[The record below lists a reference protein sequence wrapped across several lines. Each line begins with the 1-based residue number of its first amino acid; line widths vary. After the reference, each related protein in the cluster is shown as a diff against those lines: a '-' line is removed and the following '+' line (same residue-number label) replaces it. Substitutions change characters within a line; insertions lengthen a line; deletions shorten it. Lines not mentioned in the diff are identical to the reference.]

1 MKALEI
7 GVAVALLVLALIIT
21 VTMNSGTIL
30 GELTRQKVLMQEMD
44 EGLKD
49 NIEEQKRD
57 LSRRL
62 REARLTP
69 GR

>member
-21 VTMNSGTIL
+21 VKMNSGTIL
-30 GELTRQKVLMQEMD
+30 GELSKEKVLMQEMD
-44 EGLKD
+44 KGLKD

>member
-21 VTMNSGTIL
+21 VKMNNGTIL
-30 GELTRQKVLMQEMD
+30 GELTREKVLMQEMD

>member
-1 MKALEI
+1 MKALTI

-21 VTMNSGTIL
+21 VKMNSGTIL
-30 GELTRQKVLMQEMD
+30 GELTREKVLMQEMD

-57 LSRRL
+57 LTRRL
-62 REARLTP
+62 REARLIP

>member
-21 VTMNSGTIL
+21 VKMNSGTIL
-30 GELTRQKVLMQEMD
+30 GELTREKVLMQEMD

>member
-21 VTMNSGTIL
+21 VKMNSGTIL
-30 GELTRQKVLMQEMD
+30 GELTREKVLMQEMD

-49 NIEEQKRD
+49 IIEEQKRD